1 MNKTM
6 STCYI
11 IRVVRTEVVEQF
23 QEATIQVIALT
34 KKEAEKIALAQ
45 AKQGDLDGK
54 FETYDQA
61 NLTSKNF
68 KINRN

>member
-23 QEATIQVIALT
+23 QEATVQVVAFT
-34 KKEAEKIALAQ
+34 RREADKIALAQ

-54 FETYDQA
+54 FETYGRA